1 MRCRLRKKEDRV
13 WKYGS
18 RKVGMGY
25 KACSNDIGNKPYKD
39 ERKAKS
45 EVNTLDRLVKNFEF

>member
-1 MRCRLRKKEDRV
+1 MRCRVRKKEDRV

-39 ERKAKS
+39 DRKAKS
-45 EVNTLDRLVKNFEF
+45 DVNTLDRQ